1 MPASPLGVRHRRTC
15 YHIASLRQENRVD
28 NNVRRIGVLAPPGNV
43 AMERELPRY
52 VPDGIAV
59 NHNRMSRPGSEITR
73 ESLLAMIDSVDRAAH
88 DLAQAYPEVIL
99 YGCTSGSFLA
109 GPGREDELGKRITSG
124 TGIPAYTTST
134 AVILALRAIAA
145 RRVFM
150 ITPYPDDV
158 NHHELEFLAHHGVT
172 IHGWDA
178 FRCPTSEDIRKLSSD
193 QVAEKALSHREQISG
208 CDALFL
214 SCTNMLT
221 MDRIELLERELGV
234 PVLSSNQC
242 TLWAALKH
250 MKVDASGVGCGALF
264 ETTRQ
269 PATAAAA

>member
-1 MPASPLGVRHRRTC
+1 M
-15 YHIASLRQENRVD
+15 N

-52 VPDGIAV
+52 VPEGIAI
-59 NHNRMSRPGSEITR
+59 NHNRLSRPGSGITK

-109 GPGREDELGKRITSG
+109 GPGREDDLGKRITGG

-134 AVILALRAIAA
+134 AVIMGLRAVAA
-145 RRVFM
+145 KRVFM
-150 ITPYPDDV
+150 ITPYPDEV
-158 NHHELEFLAHHGVT
+158 NLHEIEFLAHHGVT
-172 IHGWDA
+172 VHGWDA

-193 QVAEKALSHREQISG
+193 QVAEKALSHRERISG

-221 MDRIELLERELGV
+221 MDRIELLERDLGM

-242 TLWAALKH
+242 TLWVGLKH
-250 MKVDASGVGCGALF
+250 MGVDVNGVRCGALF
-264 ETTRQ
+264 ETIRQ
-269 PATAAAA
+269 PAAIVAA

>member
-1 MPASPLGVRHRRTC
+1 M
-15 YHIASLRQENRVD
+15 D

-52 VPDGIAV
+52 VPEGVIV
-59 NHNRMSRPGSEITR
+59 NHNRMSRPGSGITR

-109 GPGREDELGKRITSG
+109 GPGREDELGTRITAG
-124 TGIPAYTTST
+124 TG
-134 AVILALRAIAA
+134 
-145 RRVFM
+145 
-150 ITPYPDDV
+150 
-158 NHHELEFLAHHGVT
+158 
-172 IHGWDA
+172 
-178 FRCPTSEDIRKLSSD
+178 
-193 QVAEKALSHREQISG
+193 
-208 CDALFL
+208 
-214 SCTNMLT
+214 NMLT
-221 MDRIELLERELGV
+221 MDRIEHLERELGV

-269 PATAAAA
+269 PAAAAA

>member
-1 MPASPLGVRHRRTC
+1 M
-15 YHIASLRQENRVD
+15 D

-52 VPDGIAV
+52 VPEGVVV
-59 NHNRMSRPGSEITR
+59 NHNRLSRPGSGITR

-109 GPGREDELGKRITSG
+109 GPGREDELGTRITRA

-134 AVILALRAIAA
+134 AVIMALSAIGA

-158 NHHELEFLAHHGVT
+158 NRHELEFLSHRGIAV
-172 IHGWDA
+172 HGWDA
-178 FRCPTSEDIRKLSSD
+178 FRCPTSEDIRKLSSE
-193 QVAEKALSHREQISG
+193 QVAEKALAHREQISG

-221 MDRIELLERELGV
+221 MDRIEHLERELGV

-264 ETTRQ
+264 ETTR
-269 PATAAAA
+269 PAAAAAA